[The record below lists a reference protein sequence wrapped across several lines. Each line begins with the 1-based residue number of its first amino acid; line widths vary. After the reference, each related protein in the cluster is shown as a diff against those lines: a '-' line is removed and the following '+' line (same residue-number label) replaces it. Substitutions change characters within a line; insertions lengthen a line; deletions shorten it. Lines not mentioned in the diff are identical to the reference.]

1 MPERLSK
8 YRTISLSITDH
19 KQLMTHRDKWVLEH
33 GVQISLAKFI
43 KMRLDAAK

>member
-8 YRTISLSITDH
+8 YRTISLNIEDH
-19 KQLMTHRDKWVLEH
+19 KQLMAHRDKWVVEH

-43 KMRLDAAK
+43 KMRLDTNK